1 MCSSIVGLPLNPRER
16 MAPDWIVI
24 GLREA
29 NVIEKVVPG
38 YKSAVPAER
47 IFRPRVLGIV
57 LAGGRGTRLYPL
69 TRDRAK
75 PAVPFGGK
83 YRIID
88 FVLSNFV
95 NSDIHS
101 IYVLTQF
108 RSQSLLQHLSEGWQF
123 SGMLKDYFIV
133 SVPAQMRSEKESW
146 YLGTADAI
154 FQNIS
159 LIEQWSPNLVAI
171 FGGDHIY
178 RMNVASMIDFHLAKH
193 AELTV
198 AAIPVRRE
206 QARQFGVIEANED
219 GRIMAFHEKKPNA
232 PTMPEDSNRVYASMG
247 NYIFSTGRLLELLRF
262 DANDPG
268 SQHDFGKNILPRLA
282 GKTPIYAYNFENNR
296 IPGEGEDAV
305 PYWRD
310 VGTIEAFYEANM
322 DLNHAKPELNLYNRE
337 WPVRSTSYPDP
348 PAKFVFDEEN
358 RRGLAIDSVVS
369 GGCIVSGGVVRKS
382 VLGRGVH
389 VHTGA
394 LVEQCVIMDNCDI
407 ARRAKLRRA
416 ILDKNV
422 RIPEDATVGYDL
434 AADRA
439 RGWHVTDSGIVVIG
453 RAQRSTAAASV
464 SA

>member
-1 MCSSIVGLPLNPRER
+1 MT
-16 MAPDWIVI
+16 
-24 GLREA
+24 
-29 NVIEKVVPG
+29 EK
-38 YKSAVPAER
+38 AVPAYESRSVGQCVLPRR
-47 IFRPRVLGIV
+47 ILGVV
-57 LAGGRGTRLYPL
+57 LAGGKGTRLYPL

-95 NSDIHS
+95 NSGIHS

-133 SVPAQMRSEKESW
+133 NVPAQMRSEKESW

-159 LIEQWSPNLVAI
+159 LIEQWSPDLVAI

-178 RMNVASMIDFHLAKH
+178 RMNVASMIDFHLAKK

-198 AAIPVRRE
+198 AAIPVPRE
-206 QARQFGVIEANED
+206 QARQFGVIEANDD
-219 GRIMAFHEKKPNA
+219 GRIMAFHEKNPKA
-232 PTMPEDSNRVYASMG
+232 PTMPGDSNRVYASMG
-247 NYIFSTGRLLELLRF
+247 NYIFSTDSLLDLLKS
-262 DANDPG
+262 DANDVT

-282 GKTPIYAYNFENNR
+282 GKTPIYAYNFETNR
-296 IPGEGEDAV
+296 IPGESEDAK

-322 DLNHAKPELNLYNRE
+322 DLNHVEPELNLYNRQ

-348 PAKFVFDEEN
+348 PAKFVFDDDN

-369 GGCIVSGGVVRKS
+369 GGCIFSGGVVRKS
-382 VLGRGVH
+382 VVGRGVR

-394 LVEQCVIMDNCDI
+394 LVENCVIMDNCDI
-407 ARRAKLRRA
+407 GCRAKLRRA
-416 ILDKNV
+416 IVDKNV

-453 RAQRSTAAASV
+453 RERSAAASML
-464 SA
+464 A